1 MTCGRHV
8 PYVIAGITYYF
19 TCHLPHGHEQ
29 PCEGIARDYTRGVPL
44 YRLDR
49 P

>member
-1 MTCGRHV
+1 MTCRRAFPILIRGR
-8 PYVIAGITYYF
+8 TYYV
-19 TCHLPHGHEQ
+19 TCDQPHGHEQ

>member
-1 MTCGRHV
+1 MYALIQNGTITQV
-8 PYVIAGITYYF
+8 AAG
-19 TCHLPHGHEQ
+19 PPSKAQEV
-29 PCEGIARDYTRGVPL
+29 ARDYTRGVPL